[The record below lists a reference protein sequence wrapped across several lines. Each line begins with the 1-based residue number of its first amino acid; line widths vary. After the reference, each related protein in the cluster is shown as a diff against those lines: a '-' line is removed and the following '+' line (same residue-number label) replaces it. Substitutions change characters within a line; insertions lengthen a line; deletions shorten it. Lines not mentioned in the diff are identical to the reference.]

1 MNRLSLVKVFQ
12 LSKLLNE
19 MSNSDDTWGGE
30 INYEVYA
37 PIMKQLWF
45 AGAFLQFLLIEHCS
59 EF

>member
-37 PIMKQLWF
+37 RMPSLLW
-45 AGAFLQFLLIEHCS
+45 GGNIS
-59 EF
+59 VY